1 MYLFDLLRGERQPVL
16 EPPHWWHK
24 MPQQRRN
31 IHRRLALEHM
41 GAENL
46 ISEHAIVRAHD
57 RAQPLLIKMFL
68 TSNYGKR
75 SFNATETK
83 VI

>member
-1 MYLFDLLRGERQPVL
+1 
-16 EPPHWWHK
+16 
-24 MPQQRRN
+24 
-31 IHRRLALEHM
+31 M

-83 VI
+83 VV

>member
-1 MYLFDLLRGERQPVL
+1 
-16 EPPHWWHK
+16 
-24 MPQQRRN
+24 
-31 IHRRLALEHM
+31 LALAHL
-41 GAENL
+41 GADNL

-57 RAQPLLIKMFL
+57 RCQPLLIKMFAS
-68 TSNYGKR
+68 SNFGKR